1 MVVSRCGFRV
11 MLERTIFLE
20 SLFADAVRR
29 MLIVLLIITSTDVCA
44 GADWPYTR
52 WILRTRLD
60 VVDTN
65 VPPVLKLRLS

>member
-1 MVVSRCGFRV
+1 MV
-11 MLERTIFLE
+11 LELTSILE
-20 SLFADAVRR
+20 SLVEEAVRR
-29 MLIVLLIITSTDVCA
+29 MLILLLIITIVDDGA

-65 VPPVLKLRLS
+65 VQPVLKLRLS